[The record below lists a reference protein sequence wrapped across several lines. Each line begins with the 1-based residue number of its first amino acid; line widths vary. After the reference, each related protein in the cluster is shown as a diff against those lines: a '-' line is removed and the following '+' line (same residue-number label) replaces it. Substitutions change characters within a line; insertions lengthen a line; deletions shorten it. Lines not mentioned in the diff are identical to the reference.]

1 MNPYLNYLN
10 LKVAADALKSI
21 GVSTAIDKTRRPFK
35 DLQYYFSA
43 LPYVREIKINW
54 VIQLQQQ
61 QRKNTWPFDLDSQE
75 ECHCWHRTAAKR
87 SFGGFFTRTCGG
99 TSGIVGA
106 SRASQLSVVV
116 NSRDVELTW
125 QHASLTCTQCVKD
138 YGMPNKCTKLLGKSF

>member
-61 QRKNTWPFDLDSQE
+61 QRKNT
-75 ECHCWHRTAAKR
+75 
-87 SFGGFFTRTCGG
+87 
-99 TSGIVGA
+99 
-106 SRASQLSVVV
+106 
-116 NSRDVELTW
+116 
-125 QHASLTCTQCVKD
+125 
-138 YGMPNKCTKLLGKSF
+138 